1 MSAEDELKPKIG
13 DYVYAVAKAGLSS
26 VPVVGGVF
34 SELFSTVF
42 SAPSAKRRDQI
53 LTELDRKLNE
63 LLSRNKSLTVE
74 NLINNDAFLTASLQ
88 AYQIAMRTHQQ
99 EKLSALMNAAVNS
112 ATTSIDENEQ
122 QMFLMFIDSFNEWHL
137 KLLIFFNSPLRYMN
151 ADSVYTTFGS
161 LNNLILSVFPELRNR
176 EEFYK
181 QIITD
186 LSIRG
191 LINFDTSQLKVM
203 TSGIDLN
210 HSRTTQFGHRFI
222 DYTSNHS

>member
-1 MSAEDELKPKIG
+1 MAVEDELKPKIG
-13 DYVYAVAKAGLSS
+13 DYIHAVTKAGMSS
-26 VPVVGGVF
+26 FPIIGGIF

-53 LTELDRKLNE
+53 LSELDRKIND
-63 LLSRNKSLTVE
+63 LLSRNESLTIE
-74 NLINNDAFLTASLQ
+74 SLINNEAFLTACLQ

-99 EKLSALMNAAVNS
+99 EKLIALMNAAVNS

-137 KLLIFFNSPLRYMN
+137 KLLLFFNSPLQYMN
-151 ADSVYTTFGS
+151 TDTVYSSFGS
-161 LNNLILSVFPELRNR
+161 LNNLILRVFPELRNR

-191 LINFDTSQLKVM
+191 LISFDISQLKVM

-210 HSRTTQFGHRFI
+210 HSRTTQFGLRFI
-222 DYTSNHS
+222 AYISGY